1 MLSTLAA
8 WGTTGSSHHRKRLPR
23 AMAPAWAGGGGCGK
37 PEVLKRGISG
47 YVPDTWPATG
57 PCRYRLV
64 SRPPVRRIGVIC
76 RFARAT
82 SGVVYPG
89 SRCGFVGSRR
99 VTQAVD
105 RAGWATLGTWTS
117 SAAAFPKARCAVE
130 MATGTGKTRTAVA
143 FVKRLF
149 EAGVVTRVL
158 FLVDRIAL
166 AAARLPSTHA
176 VAPRRFLSRLVRHD
190 WLRRCRPLRDL

>member
-1 MLSTLAA
+1 MDGFGPVHAEVGRDRIKAAEQISAQCGPSTTR
-8 WGTTGSSHHRKRLPR
+8 GCVPR
-23 AMAPAWAGGGGCGK
+23 C
-37 PEVLKRGISG
+37 RR
-47 YVPDTWPATG
+47 PD
-57 PCRYRLV
+57 
-64 SRPPVRRIGVIC
+64 VRRH
-76 RFARAT
+76 ARWPQSWIQRENWEFET
-82 SGVVYPG
+82 H
-89 SRCGFVGSRR
+89 
-99 VTQAVD
+99 

-117 SAAAFPKARCAVE
+117 NAAALPKARCAVE

-166 AAARLPSTHA
+166 AAARLPSIHA